1 MSVNSPVVFLLES
14 GLVKLPWAEIVR
26 DAGENS
32 LMADICG
39 QLSSRY
45 EDKIHQ
51 WPQKVVI
58 VGYGQGRKWQH
69 LPEE

>member
-1 MSVNSPVVFLLES
+1 MSVNSPVVSLQSDF
-14 GLVKLPWAEIVR
+14 VTLPWAEIVR
-26 DAGENS
+26 DAGEKS
-32 LMADICG
+32 MMPDICG

-45 EDKIHQ
+45 DGRILQ

-58 VGYGQGRKWQH
+58 VGYGQGKKWQN